1 MTNMQAALGVAQLER
16 RTCSTSP
23 AAPHE
28 KESPMATQTSTLD
41 KLRILESLYRQ
52 GYQSDVIDRALDKI
66 IALENA
72 QIRQEL
78 TALQVRLEA
87 FEREY
92 QISSAD
98 FYGRFRAG
106 ELGDAADFFEWSAF
120 YDMAQILRQRLQ
132 QLEIEAA

>member
-1 MTNMQAALGVAQLER
+1 
-16 RTCSTSP
+16 
-23 AAPHE
+23 
-28 KESPMATQTSTLD
+28 MATQTSTLD
-41 KLRILESLYRQ
+41 KLRILELFYRQ

-72 QIRQEL
+72 QTRQEL
-78 TALQVRLEA
+78 TTLQVRLEA

-92 QISSAD
+92 QMSSDD
-98 FYGRFRAG
+98 FYGRFHAG